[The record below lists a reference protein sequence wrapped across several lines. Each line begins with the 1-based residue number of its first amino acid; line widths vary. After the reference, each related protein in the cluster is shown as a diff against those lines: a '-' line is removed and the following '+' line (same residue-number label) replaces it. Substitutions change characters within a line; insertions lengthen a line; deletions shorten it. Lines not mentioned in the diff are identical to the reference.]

1 MGPNFYKKISVGLI
15 VVNENYCIITFF
27 LPFLG
32 RLINW
37 REISNTYII
46 VVIYT
51 LPLGLAHVYPTAF
64 PNAAMEEWFP
74 TENALRVP
82 LLHHSLS
89 AFFLV
94 PSYLVLIQGILCIA

>member
-1 MGPNFYKKISVGLI
+1 MLCSGCCFIHGHNVGELRYQVCVSLKKEIFFCLFRVRNFKCFAGVYP
-15 VVNENYCIITFF
+15 TA
-27 LPFLG
+27 
-32 RLINW
+32 
-37 REISNTYII
+37 
-46 VVIYT
+46 T
-51 LPLGLAHVYPTAF
+51 LVQAHVCPTAF

-94 PSYLVLIQGILCIA
+94 PSYLVLIQEILCIA